1 MRPTIRTRYIRSARL
16 LTPRRFGAFFLVLA
30 SAVLAGT
37 LLGGQ
42 GASAPVGAAPGS
54 WDGLSHVVLA
64 RDLIPDSAVAPA
76 QGSPQHASVVA
87 ARQTGNPDGSALA
100 PPARPAPRVGPSS
113 DLSLGEFYVHV
124 PPNVD
129 GRLKVLVALHGIGG
143 EARQFCEAILGR
155 ADRERWVVVAPTYA
169 YGDWRD
175 PAQVAREES
184 SRLIP
189 RLHEFLQELPA
200 QTGLDLAPRAALYG
214 FSRGAQ
220 LAQRFAM
227 VYPEQTDAVAAFS
240 AGSYTLPMGQAE
252 VDGQSVPLP
261 YPFGT
266 ADLRERFGRPLDG
279 AALQRIPFLVG
290 VGAEDRNPSDLPRQ
304 WDPYLGNTRLA
315 RAEAFTQRL
324 VAMGVQAE
332 LAVFPSVGH
341 MLNEAMQARAL
352 DFLARQP

>member
-1 MRPTIRTRYIRSARL
+1 MRPIVRTRYIRSARS
-16 LTPRRFGAFFLVLA
+16 LTPKRLGGSLLVLL
-30 SAVLAGT
+30 AVVLGGT

-42 GASAPVGAAPGS
+42 GASAPAGAAPGS
-54 WDGLSHVVLA
+54 WDGLSQAVLS
-64 RDLIPDSAVAPA
+64 RDAVPASAVAA
-76 QGSPQHASVVA
+76 QDVPRQAAMVA
-87 ARQTGNPDGSALA
+87 AGQVGAPDGAAA
-100 PPARPAPRVGPSS
+100 PPARSAPRVSPSS

-143 EARQFCEAILGR
+143 EARQFCEAILDR
-155 ADRERWVVVAPTYA
+155 ADREQWVVVAPTYA

-189 RLHEFLQELPA
+189 RLHQFLQELPA
-200 QTGLDLAPRAALYG
+200 HTGLDVEPRAALYG

-220 LAQRFAM
+220 LAQRFAI
-227 VYPEQTDAVAAFS
+227 VYPEQTHAVAAFS
-240 AGSYTLPMGQAE
+240 AGSYTLPTGQAE

-266 ADLRERFGRPLDG
+266 ADLRERFGRPLDS

-290 VGAEDRNPSDLPRQ
+290 VGAEDRNPSDLPRH
-304 WDPYLGNTRLA
+304 WDPYLGSNRLA

-324 VAMGVQAE
+324 GEMGVRAE
-332 LAVFPSVGH
+332 LAVFPGVGH
-341 MLNEAMQARAL
+341 NLNEIMQARAL
-352 DFLARQP
+352 DFLARSP